1 MLRNS
6 IISSSIAG
14 IGYDP
19 NQLTLEVEFLEG
31 IIYRYFDI
39 PASVYLNLVN
49 ARSRGRFFN
58 YYIKPF
64 YRYNREN

>member
-6 IISSSIAG
+6 IISTSIAV

-19 NQLTLEVEFLEG
+19 NQLTLEIEFLEG

-39 PASVYLNLVN
+39 PVSVYLNLVN
-49 ARSRGRFFN
+49 ASSRGRFFN

-64 YRYNREN
+64 YKYNREN